1 MSDDQTLYG
10 AIAVVTAC
18 VVYIVRFV
26 LNLKKGAEAVASFDK
41 YKAYAVIAAKYV
53 EAKIDDDYGTAEDA
67 TGTAKSLHK
76 LDLYLKK
83 FADLV
88 KENENTLPTAELI
101 DLAKAWSVE
110 LAAKFTKKTVEKV
123 EPEVVE

>member
-10 AIAVVTAC
+10 AIAVVVAC
-18 VVYIVRFV
+18 VVYLTRFI
-26 LNLKKGAEAVASFDK
+26 LTLKKPESVAAFDK

-83 FADLV
+83 FTELV
-88 KENENTLPTAELI
+88 KENENALPTAQLI
-101 DLAKAWSVE
+101 DMAKAWSVE
-110 LAAKFTKKTVEKV
+110 LAERLKK
-123 EPEVVE
+123 